1 MRKIKIFNKAKKV
14 IQTLLI
20 ALLTLGYLVTSSVQ
34 VLAGPTLYPA
44 LSSKDTLEHSESPW
58 YTWNQSQEPWGTQPL
73 GQGGMTIQ
81 QAGCWCVS
89 ASMMV
94 AMAGVTK
101 TPDGKD
107 LTPATANTWAANN
120 GGYAGAGFIP
130 KAWVEGVSQGKLQL
144 AEELSGQS
152 FQAIK
157 SKIEEGYY
165 VMWFNGAHMVF
176 CYGTKGDKIIILDP
190 ESWQFNNGKPQ
201 LEYLDSSLNMVGEN
215 GASIFTGFSSAQV
228 YAFKGEKKLQDGLKV
243 GEDWNQADNGKSSK
257 DADKGEK
264 KSNKSNGIGSI
275 GGGYWEANEDDV
287 PNMPK
292 DRDYAKYE
300 GNHGTQEWN
309 DYVKEWQE
317 KAKEDFKKGSEDS
330 ISVAK
335 WREERDHNIKKTAID
350 KARKVYMLL
359 GAFVIGFAVIFG
371 LIYWLDRWNPF
382 GIQII
387 EKVSKGRVRVYSGK
401 DNIGDVTQGKV
412 RIINDYTILVYIAIM
427 TLIGVLILSG
437 VLQQALNWAYQFIT
451 DLISHFKSK

>member
-1 MRKIKIFNKAKKV
+1 MLNLKKKLSLVTVTLGITCGYVGSQVISPIATVYAIRPTQNGDYEDWNPKDPASWSQNMDGNPKHLGPMNKKGAEGVMYDGSGRFPAYACMIFAYTFMGLKAGAIPIGTTPADVHDHLYDTMKSQGWTVYSALTDADMWGVLEFDPSCNGYQGNVVDQMKKDWEDGYLILPTVAIAGGSHQVCIDKIENGKIYILDSGNWGTTLDDHYGGV
-14 IQTLLI
+14 IQ
-20 ALLTLGYLVTSSVQ
+20 GY
-34 VLAGPTLYPA
+34 YRFKM
-44 LSSKDTLEHSESPW
+44 KD
-58 YTWNQSQEPWGTQPL
+58 GT
-73 GQGGMTIQ
+73 
-81 QAGCWCVS
+81 
-89 ASMMV
+89 
-94 AMAGVTK
+94 K
-101 TPDGKD
+101 GKD
-107 LTPATANTWAANN
+107 LPVISDHPDGSWAN
-120 GGYAGAGFIP
+120 GK
-130 KAWVEGVSQGKLQL
+130 KAKPSKSENEGKL
-144 AEELSGQS
+144 
-152 FQAIK
+152 
-157 SKIEEGYY
+157 
-165 VMWFNGAHMVF
+165 
-176 CYGTKGDKIIILDP
+176 TK
-190 ESWQFNNGKPQ
+190 E
-201 LEYLDSSLNMVGEN
+201 M
-215 GASIFTGFSSAQV
+215 
-228 YAFKGEKKLQDGLKV
+228 
-243 GEDWNQADNGKSSK
+243 K
-257 DADKGEK
+257 DYE
-264 KSNKSNGIGSI
+264 
-275 GGGYWEANEDDV
+275 GGGGAWNPDEGDI

-335 WREERDHNIKKTAID
+335 WREERDHNIKKNAID